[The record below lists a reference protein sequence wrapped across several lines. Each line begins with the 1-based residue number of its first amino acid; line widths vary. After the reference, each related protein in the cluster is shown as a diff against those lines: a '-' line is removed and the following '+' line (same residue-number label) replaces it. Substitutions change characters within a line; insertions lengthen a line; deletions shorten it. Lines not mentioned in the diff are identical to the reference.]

1 MTTSPEPRPRTNAE
15 IAAAAFAEWVNVEP
29 IAPVAERLAVIA
41 PMARA
46 QLRTVGQPQ
55 DAA

>member
-1 MTTSPEPRPRTNAE
+1 MSTPTEPRPRTNAE

-29 IAPVAERLAVIA
+29 IAPVAERLAALA

-46 QLRTVGQPQ
+46 QLRTAGEPL